1 MKVHINI
8 LGLISMI
15 FAILSISLLGY
26 SCISNTNHNTDSLH
40 VNTSIIVNDTIISQ
54 NNTFQ
59 NLVTSY
65 SEKLAS
71 LDSID
76 LIILKLIENST
87 EVEEKINSF
96 KTQIIS
102 KKLKINSLNQVKS
115 CDTSLISSDSCNILG
130 NKLADNI
137 KNLIKDT
144 TIYHSNIDKYADTLK
159 MIKETLSNEITKR
172 NKYEKLPIKE
182 LKDLQNYA
190 LGLKGEIEVLFRDV
204 KYNIFVADMDSTD
217 ISFHLI
223 NPQTQKNYFS
233 INALLQSQS
242 LKDKKTL
249 MVTNAGMYMPDFQ
262 PEGLFIEN
270 YKLITPID
278 TTSPK
283 IVANFYLMPN
293 GVFLIDSLGVPSI
306 LETNAYV
313 KKYGLLNTSNLKYA
327 TQSGPML
334 VINDSIHPKFIRGS
348 KNFKIRSG
356 VGIINGNKIIFV
368 ITLDEVNFY
377 DFATFFNKI
386 FLCKDALFLD
396 GAISRMYLPVV
407 NPNEKGGKFG
417 PLISATKKNE

>member
-1 MKVHINI
+1 
-8 LGLISMI
+8 
-15 FAILSISLLGY
+15 
-26 SCISNTNHNTDSLH
+26 
-40 VNTSIIVNDTIISQ
+40 
-54 NNTFQ
+54 
-59 NLVTSY
+59 
-65 SEKLAS
+65 
-71 LDSID
+71 
-76 LIILKLIENST
+76 
-87 EVEEKINSF
+87 
-96 KTQIIS
+96 
-102 KKLKINSLNQVKS
+102 
-115 CDTSLISSDSCNILG
+115 
-130 NKLADNI
+130 
-137 KNLIKDT
+137 
-144 TIYHSNIDKYADTLK
+144 
-159 MIKETLSNEITKR
+159 
-172 NKYEKLPIKE
+172 
-182 LKDLQNYA
+182 
-190 LGLKGEIEVLFRDV
+190 
-204 KYNIFVADMDSTD
+204 
-217 ISFHLI
+217 
-223 NPQTQKNYFS
+223 
-233 INALLQSQS
+233 
-242 LKDKKTL
+242 

-417 PLISATKKNE
+417 PLISATKKK

>member
-172 NKYEKLPIKE
+172 IRIYRI
-182 LKDLQNYA
+182 
-190 LGLKGEIEVLFRDV
+190 
-204 KYNIFVADMDSTD
+204 
-217 ISFHLI
+217 
-223 NPQTQKNYFS
+223 
-233 INALLQSQS
+233 
-242 LKDKKTL
+242 
-249 MVTNAGMYMPDFQ
+249 MP
-262 PEGLFIEN
+262 
-270 YKLITPID
+270 
-278 TTSPK
+278 
-283 IVANFYLMPN
+283 
-293 GVFLIDSLGVPSI
+293 
-306 LETNAYV
+306 
-313 KKYGLLNTSNLKYA
+313 
-327 TQSGPML
+327 
-334 VINDSIHPKFIRGS
+334 
-348 KNFKIRSG
+348 
-356 VGIINGNKIIFV
+356 
-368 ITLDEVNFY
+368 
-377 DFATFFNKI
+377 
-386 FLCKDALFLD
+386 
-396 GAISRMYLPVV
+396 
-407 NPNEKGGKFG
+407 
-417 PLISATKKNE
+417 